1 MFVFN
6 RSVFA
11 VLAPLALL
19 LLVALWSN
27 SGDVEAGK
35 QTVAATHQAGDEQV
49 PGRLALTASNDR
61 PVSAH

>member
-27 SGDVEAGK
+27 SVEVEK
-35 QTVAATHQAGDEQV
+35 QTVAATDRAGGDQA
-49 PGRLALTASNDR
+49 PGRLALAASNSR
-61 PVSAH
+61 PQH